1 MSAQVTITQ
10 LPSAGAI
17 TGSELVPIV
26 QNGVTVQTTTG
37 AISAS
42 PSQPYTYLTVV
53 NTPQLANSR
62 YVGATNGLTIS
73 DGGAQGLF
81 NISTTGALL
90 SLVNSSAGFQ
100 VKTDATTLTNRSIAS
115 GTTGLSVA
123 NGDGISG
130 NPTLSLTGQVLALAN
145 ASFNGLV
152 TLSTSGNIT
161 SSTITGTSNQITVAN
176 GTGVGGN
183 PTISITSNPTLP
195 GTAGVVLPSGT
206 TGQRAGS
213 PTNGT
218 LRYNTSTA
226 LLEAYLNGTWTSLAS
241 GSGVTSIDTGT
252 GLTGGPITST
262 GTISI
267 DVTGVTAGA
276 YTNASIT
283 VNAQGQITSAS
294 SGSVSSGTV
303 TSVAQT
309 FTGGIISV
317 GGSPITTSGTLA
329 LTVAGTSGG
338 IPYFSSATTW
348 ATSAALA
355 ANSLVK
361 GGGAGVAPSTIT
373 TGTGV
378 LTALGVNTGSAG
390 AFVVN
395 GGALGTPS
403 SGTLTSATGLPIST
417 GVSGLGTNVATAL
430 AVAVG
435 SAGSIVVNGGALG
448 TPSSGTVT
456 NLTGTASININGTV
470 GATTASTGAFT
481 YLSTSSSTSTTPTLS
496 FNASNSPYAAG
507 ATISGAYLQLVLQNK
522 SATAGASTNY
532 VLSNDSGTDS
542 TYYGEFGMNSS
553 VFSAST
559 PADFFSINNSIYFT
573 GHDGDIAIGSGNG
586 YKTYLAWGTTG
597 QSAHVINASG
607 AIGLSTNLGTTPAL
621 SGTTG
626 FGTSGQVLT
635 SAGSAAAATWSTPNA
650 STVTLAAGTGATN
663 YITFSAT
670 ATGNQALTTNSL
682 LTYNYT
688 NNALTAGIT
697 GGTF

>member
-1 MSAQVTITQ
+1 M
-10 LPSAGAI
+10 
-17 TGSELVPIV
+17 
-26 QNGVTVQTTTG
+26 
-37 AISAS
+37 
-42 PSQPYTYLTVV
+42 
-53 NTPQLANSR
+53 
-62 YVGATNGLTIS
+62 
-73 DGGAQGLF
+73 
-81 NISTTGALL
+81 
-90 SLVNSSAGFQ
+90 
-100 VKTDATTLTNRSIAS
+100 
-115 GTTGLSVA
+115 
-123 NGDGISG
+123 
-130 NPTLSLTGQVLALAN
+130 
-145 ASFNGLV
+145 
-152 TLSTSGNIT
+152 
-161 SSTITGTSNQITVAN
+161 
-176 GTGVGGN
+176 
-183 PTISITSNPTLP
+183 
-195 GTAGVVLPSGT
+195 
-206 TGQRAGS
+206 
-213 PTNGT
+213 
-218 LRYNTSTA
+218 
-226 LLEAYLNGTWTSLAS
+226 
-241 GSGVTSIDTGT
+241 
-252 GLTGGPITST
+252 
-262 GTISI
+262 
-267 DVTGVTAGA
+267 
-276 YTNASIT
+276 
-283 VNAQGQITSAS
+283 
-294 SGSVSSGTV
+294 
-303 TSVAQT
+303 
-309 FTGGIISV
+309 
-317 GGSPITTSGTLA
+317 
-329 LTVAGTSGG
+329 AGTSGG

-573 GHDGDIAIGSGNG
+573 GHDGDIALGSGNG